1 MRFFARIRSGS
12 TVDRA
17 WRKHNRVG
25 GEVAG
30 VPFRLEAGPGSAFV
44 SMELAPDQVAAMKE
58 QESVE
63 VESVGVL
70 STIVDIMKDPSV
82 EDATRIA
89 AASAILD
96 VAFRHEE
103 PTPTEAPAQQRRRGR
118 S

>member
-1 MRFFARIRSGS
+1 MRFFARIRAGS

-30 VPFRLEAGPGSAFV
+30 MPFRLEAGPGSPFV
-44 SMELAPDQVAAMKE
+44 SMELAPDQVTVLKE

-63 VESVGVL
+63 VESMGVL

-82 EDATRIA
+82 EDGTRIA

-96 VAFRHEE
+96 VALRNEE
-103 PTPTEAPAQQRRRGR
+103 PAAPAQQQRRRGR
-118 S
+118 G